1 MASKKDSVI
10 SADLHKFLEKRIRVK
25 FLGGR
30 EVAGML
36 KGYDTVLNL
45 VLDGTRD
52 YLRDPNDPNSL
63 SGETRELGI
72 CVCKGAAIQLICPA
86 DSIEAIPNPF
96 IQQPDM

>member
-1 MASKKDSVI
+1 MSGKKDSVI

-25 FLGGR
+25 FQGGR
-30 EVAGML
+30 EVAGVL

-45 VLDGTRD
+45 VLDGTVD
-52 YLRDPNDPNSL
+52 YLRNPKDLNSL

-72 CVCKGAAIQLICPA
+72 CVCKGATILLLCPA

-96 IQQPDM
+96 IQQQ